1 MYPDDAT
8 SSANS
13 CTQSDIPKI
22 SWITST
28 TGRLSFTSGY
38 TTNVSTDRPSCFTVT
53 HSPCLGDFA
62 SAAFA
67 QSCAQ
72 AGPAANPAKITAITA
87 VTTTLRITRFICQLL
102 YEKPPANF
110 SSFSFRF
117 LFIHIYLCPAS

>member
-38 TTNVSTDRPSCFTVT
+38 TTNVSTDRPSCFNVT
-53 HSPCLGDFA
+53 HSPCRDDFA

-72 AGPAANPAKITAITA
+72 AGPAATPIIVTAANVKINAT
-87 VTTTLRITRFICQLL
+87 RINFFIFQLL
-102 YEKPPANF
+102 SKSKSRPQ
-110 SSFSFRF
+110 
-117 LFIHIYLCPAS
+117 L